1 MNRLFT
7 PWNVDDNCRTIS
19 KLLQPVK
26 LQIYQSL
33 QDGNDEEAV
42 TLYTRLLTT
51 LCHQFMKDRHYL
63 YMDNCYYPD
72 IDCTDIYHWMQLAK
86 AEGKFSAPAWQLL
99 TDTLNELKQ
108 SETYWEYRIPTV
120 CSSMSS

>member
-1 MNRLFT
+1 MNRIFT

-33 QDGNDEEAV
+33 QNGNDEEAV
-42 TLYTRLLTT
+42 TLYIRLLTT
-51 LCHQFMKDRHYL
+51 MCHQFMKDRHYL

-72 IDCTDIYHWMQLAK
+72 IDCIDIYHWMQRAK
-86 AEGKFSAPAWQLL
+86 AEGKITAPAWQLL

-108 SETYWEYRIPTV
+108 SETYWEYRIPSICTNN
-120 CSSMSS
+120 

>member
-1 MNRLFT
+1 MQRIFT
-7 PWNVDDNCRTIS
+7 PWNVDDNCRLIS

-26 LQIYQSL
+26 LQIYKAL

-42 TLYTRLLTT
+42 TLYTRLLATM
-51 LCHQFMKDRHYL
+51 CHQFMKDRHYL

-72 IDCTDIYHWMQLAK
+72 IDSTDIYHWIQRAK
-86 AEGKFSAPAWQLL
+86 AKGKISVHAWNLL

-108 SETYWEYRIPTV
+108 SETYWEYRIPSI
-120 CSSMSS
+120 CSIN